1 MQIET
6 FTKDKDAQ
14 VYLTWEDISM
24 IRNALY
30 HYQKTHNDKVKRLY
44 SDWLVLADL
53 VCEGGVVTNFTTERI
68 CELRGLGKLVKEQE
82 RDEEIIIKEEE

>member
-6 FTKDKDAQ
+6 FIKDKNAQ
-14 VYLTWEDISM
+14 VYVTWEDISIM
-24 IRNALY
+24 RNALY
-30 HYQKTHNDKVKRLY
+30 HYQKDRNDKVKRLY

-68 CELRGLGKLVKEQE
+68 CELRGLGKLVKEDNNE
-82 RDEEIIIKEEE
+82 ST

>member
-14 VYLTWEDISM
+14 VYLTRDDISIM
-24 IRNALY
+24 RNALY

-68 CELRGLGKLVKEQE
+68 CELRSLGKLVKEDDNE
-82 RDEEIIIKEEE
+82 TT

>member
-6 FTKDKDAQ
+6 FTKDKNAQ
-14 VYLTWEDISM
+14 VYLTWEDISIM
-24 IRNALY
+24 RNALY
-30 HYQKTHNDKVKRLY
+30 HYQKDHNRAKRLY

-68 CELRGLGKLVKEQE
+68 CELRSLGKLVKEQE
-82 RDEEIIIKEEE
+82 QEEEIIERND

>member
-6 FTKDKDAQ
+6 FIKDKNAQ
-14 VYLTWEDISM
+14 VYVTWENISI

-30 HYQKTHNDKVKRLY
+30 HYQKDHNDKVKRLY

-82 RDEEIIIKEEE
+82 QEEEIIERND

>member
-14 VYLTWEDISM
+14 VYLTWDDIIIM
-24 IRNALY
+24 RNALY
-30 HYQKTHNDKVKRLY
+30 HYQKDHNRAKCLY

-68 CELRGLGKLVKEQE
+68 CELRGLGKLVKEDNNE
-82 RDEEIIIKEEE
+82 TT

>member
-14 VYLTWEDISM
+14 VYLTRDDISIM
-24 IRNALY
+24 RNALY
-30 HYQKTHNDKVKRLY
+30 HHQKDHNDKVKRLY

-68 CELRGLGKLVKEQE
+68 CELRGLGKLVKEDDNE
-82 RDEEIIIKEEE
+82 TT

>member
-6 FTKDKDAQ
+6 FIKDKNAQ
-14 VYLTWEDISM
+14 IYLTWDDISIM
-24 IRNALY
+24 RNALY

-53 VCEGGVVTNFTTERI
+53 VCEGGVVTNFTTEQI
-68 CELRGLGKLVKEQE
+68 CELRGLGKLVKEDDNE
-82 RDEEIIIKEEE
+82 TT

>member
-6 FTKDKDAQ
+6 FTKDKDAR
-14 VYLTWEDISM
+14 VYLTWEDISIM
-24 IRNALY
+24 RNALY
-30 HYQKTHNDKVKRLY
+30 HYQKDHSRAKRLY

-68 CELRGLGKLVKEQE
+68 CELRDLGKLVKEDDNE
-82 RDEEIIIKEEE
+82 TA

>member
-6 FTKDKDAQ
+6 FIKDKNAQ
-14 VYLTWEDISM
+14 VYVTWEDISI

-30 HYQKTHNDKVKRLY
+30 HYQKDHNDKVKRLY

-68 CELRGLGKLVKEQE
+68 YELRGLGKLVKEQE
-82 RDEEIIIKEEE
+82 

>member
-6 FTKDKDAQ
+6 FIKDKNAQ
-14 VYLTWEDISM
+14 VYVTWEDISI

-30 HYQKTHNDKVKRLY
+30 RYQKDHNDKVKRLY

-82 RDEEIIIKEEE
+82 QEEEIIERND

>member
-14 VYLTWEDISM
+14 VYLTWDDIIIM
-24 IRNALY
+24 RNALY
-30 HYQKTHNDKVKRLY
+30 HYQKDRNDRVKRLY

-68 CELRGLGKLVKEQE
+68 CELRGLGKLVKEDNNE
-82 RDEEIIIKEEE
+82 TT

>member
-6 FTKDKDAQ
+6 FIKDKNAQ
-14 VYLTWEDISM
+14 VYVTREDISI

-30 HYQKTHNDKVKRLY
+30 QYQKDHNDRVKRLY

-53 VCEGGVVTNFTTERI
+53 ICEGGVVTNFTTERI
-68 CELRGLGKLVKEQE
+68 CELRGLGKLVKEDDNE
-82 RDEEIIIKEEE
+82 TT

>member
-14 VYLTWEDISM
+14 VYLTRDDISIM
-24 IRNALY
+24 RNALY

-68 CELRGLGKLVKEQE
+68 CELRSLGKLVKE
-82 RDEEIIIKEEE
+82 DDNDTT

>member
-14 VYLTWEDISM
+14 VYLTWDDISIM
-24 IRNALY
+24 RNALY
-30 HYQKTHNDKVKRLY
+30 HYQKDRNDKVKRLY

-68 CELRGLGKLVKEQE
+68 CELRGLGKLVKEDNNE
-82 RDEEIIIKEEE
+82 TT